1 MKHFDYI
8 TAAKELLTP
17 RTTTLLSAIHEAKG
31 RQSVQAAI
39 RPNLLNTLI
48 AVARIQSTNAS
59 NRIEGISTSDKRLN
73 ALVAEKT
80 TPHNRA
86 EEEIAGYR
94 DVLATIHESHDYIPP
109 TPNTILQLH
118 RDLSDTLASLSAD
131 ISKTATMSSS
141 SATPPE
147 NKSFVS
153 RPQTHSSH
161 RSSSSAPAPPI
172 QKPSKTDI
180 SIHCSP
186 QQCSPSTS
194 PASTHSMTAM
204 VE

>member
-8 TAAKELLTP
+8 TAAKGLLTP

-39 RPNLLNTLI
+39 RPDLLNTLI

-73 ALVAEKT
+73 ALVAGKT

-86 EEEIAGYR
+86 EEEITGYR

-109 TPNTILQLH
+109 TQIQSSNCIAIC
-118 RDLSDTLASLSAD
+118 SDTPASLSAD
-131 ISKTATMSSS
+131 ISKTATMPSS

-161 RSSSSAPAPPI
+161 RSSSSAPVPPI

>member
-8 TAAKELLTP
+8 TAAKGLLTP

-39 RPNLLNTLI
+39 RPDLLNTLI

-73 ALVAEKT
+73 ALVAGKT

-86 EEEIAGYR
+86 EEEITGYR
-94 DVLATIHESHDYIPP
+94 DVLATIHESHDYIPRPKYNPP
-109 TPNTILQLH
+109 TASRSVPIH
-118 RDLSDTLASLSAD
+118 RPRFRRTFQRQRQCHHRARRHRKQ
-131 ISKTATMSSS
+131 II
-141 SATPPE
+141 
-147 NKSFVS
+147 VS

-161 RSSSSAPAPPI
+161 RSSSSAPVPPI

>member
-8 TAAKELLTP
+8 TAAKGLLTP

-39 RPNLLNTLI
+39 RPDLLNTLI

-73 ALVAEKT
+73 ALVAGKT

-86 EEEIAGYR
+86 EEEITGYR
-94 DVLATIHESHDYIPP
+94 NVLATIHESHDYIPP

-118 RDLSDTLASLSAD
+118 RDLFRYTGLAFGGHFKDSDNAISSA
-131 ISKTATMSSS
+131 IA
-141 SATPPE
+141 ATPP
-147 NKSFVS
+147 
-153 RPQTHSSH
+153 RPV
-161 RSSSSAPAPPI
+161 PPI

>member
-8 TAAKELLTP
+8 TAAKGLLTP

-39 RPNLLNTLI
+39 RPDLLNTLI

-73 ALVAEKT
+73 ALVAGKT

-86 EEEIAGYR
+86 EEEITGYR

-118 RDLSDTLASLSAD
+118 RDLFRYTGLAFGGHFKRQRQCHHRARRHR
-131 ISKTATMSSS
+131 KT
-141 SATPPE
+141 
-147 NKSFVS
+147 NHSFHAPK
-153 RPQTHSSH
+153 RTHHTGAHRARLCRLYRSH
-161 RSSSSAPAPPI
+161 PRRTYRSIARHSNVHLRLHLHPPI
-172 QKPSKTDI
+172 Q
-180 SIHCSP
+180 
-186 QQCSPSTS
+186 
-194 PASTHSMTAM
+194 
-204 VE
+204 

>member
-8 TAAKELLTP
+8 TAAKGLLTP

-39 RPNLLNTLI
+39 RPDLLNTLI

-94 DVLATIHESHDYIPP
+94 DILATIHESHDYIPP
-109 TPNTILQLH
+109 TPYNPPTASRSVPIHRPRFRRTFQRQRQCHHRARRHRKTNHSFHAPKRTHHTGARRARLCRLYRSHPRRTYRSIARHSNVHLRLH
-118 RDLSDTLASLSAD
+118 L
-131 ISKTATMSSS
+131 
-141 SATPPE
+141 
-147 NKSFVS
+147 
-153 RPQTHSSH
+153 H
-161 RSSSSAPAPPI
+161 PPI
-172 QKPSKTDI
+172 Q
-180 SIHCSP
+180 
-186 QQCSPSTS
+186 
-194 PASTHSMTAM
+194 
-204 VE
+204 

>member
-8 TAAKELLTP
+8 TAAKGLLTP
-17 RTTTLLSAIHEAKG
+17 QTTTLLSAIHEAKG

-39 RPNLLNTLI
+39 RPDLLNTLI
-48 AVARIQSTNAS
+48 TVARIQSTNAS
-59 NRIEGISTSDKRLN
+59 TK
-73 ALVAEKT
+73 AT
-80 TPHNRA
+80 TTFHRPQIQSSNC
-86 EEEIAGYR
+86 IA
-94 DVLATIHESHDYIPP
+94 IC
-109 TPNTILQLH
+109 
-118 RDLSDTLASLSAD
+118 SDTLASLSAD

>member
-8 TAAKELLTP
+8 TAAKGLLTP

-39 RPNLLNTLI
+39 RPDLLNTLI

-73 ALVAEKT
+73 ALVAGKT

-86 EEEIAGYR
+86 EEEITNCIA
-94 DVLATIHESHDYIPP
+94 IC
-109 TPNTILQLH
+109 
-118 RDLSDTLASLSAD
+118 SDTPASLSAD
-131 ISKTATMSSS
+131 ISKTATMPSS

-161 RSSSSAPAPPI
+161 RSSSSAPVPPI

>member
-8 TAAKELLTP
+8 TAAKGLLTP

-39 RPNLLNTLI
+39 RPDLLNTLI
-48 AVARIQSTNAS
+48 AVARIQSTNTS

-73 ALVAEKT
+73 ALVAGKT

-86 EEEIAGYR
+86 EEEITGYR

-118 RDLSDTLASLSAD
+118 RDLFRYTGLAFGGHFKDSDNAIIERD
-131 ISKTATMSSS
+131 ATGKQIIRF
-141 SATPPE
+141 TPP
-147 NKSFVS
+147 K
-153 RPQTHSSH
+153 RTHHTGAHRARLCRLYRSH
-161 RSSSSAPAPPI
+161 PRRTYRSIARHSNVHLRLHLHPPI
-172 QKPSKTDI
+172 Q
-180 SIHCSP
+180 
-186 QQCSPSTS
+186 
-194 PASTHSMTAM
+194 
-204 VE
+204 

>member
-8 TAAKELLTP
+8 TAVKGLLTP
-17 RTTTLLSAIHEAKG
+17 QTTTLLSAIHEAKG
-31 RQSVQAAI
+31 RQSVQAAT
-39 RPNLLNTLI
+39 RPDLLNTLI
-48 AVARIQSTNAS
+48 TVARIQSTNAS

-73 ALVAEKT
+73 ALVAEKPRHAIVPRRKSPAIATYSPPSTKAT
-80 TPHNRA
+80 TTFHRPQIQSSNC
-86 EEEIAGYR
+86 IA
-94 DVLATIHESHDYIPP
+94 IC
-109 TPNTILQLH
+109 
-118 RDLSDTLASLSAD
+118 SDTLASLSAD